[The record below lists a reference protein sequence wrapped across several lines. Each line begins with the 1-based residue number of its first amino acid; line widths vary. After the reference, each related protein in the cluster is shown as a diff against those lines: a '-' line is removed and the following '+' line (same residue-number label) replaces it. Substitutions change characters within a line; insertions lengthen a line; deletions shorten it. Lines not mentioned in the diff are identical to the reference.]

1 MKIAAIEAGTPAE
14 RAGLRPGDE
23 LLAVNGAPLRDA
35 LDFTYHSDGEVLCFS
50 LRRPGGSVVQVEIER
65 DEDGRLGVVLAPD
78 PVRCCGNRCVFCF
91 IDQNPPGLRPSLYV
105 KDEDYRLSPF
115 YGNYVTLTNLKV
127 WEIERIIEQH
137 LDPLYVSVHATDP
150 AVRERLLRRRERRQ
164 ILPLM
169 RRLGEAGITM
179 HTQIVLVPGYND
191 GVVLERTLDDL
202 EALHPAVRTVAIVP
216 VGLTRYRG
224 DLTPLR
230 PVSAPEAAAL
240 LDALATR
247 AERCQTRLGTRLHFA
262 ADELYLLAGRRLPPP
277 EAYEGFPQIENGVGM
292 VRAFERELAK
302 AKRVFAH
309 GARAA
314 RAAAAAGPPRRAG
327 RRTASDGRRRRAVLV
342 TGVLFAPLLAERL
355 GPTLARTGEA
365 ASFDADVL
373 AVHND
378 LFGSGV
384 TVAGLLGA
392 KDIAAALAACGPYDL
407 AVLPREIL
415 NDDGVTLDHH
425 TPEELAGWSGRPV
438 QIGLA
443 GDLYRA

>member
-14 RAGLRPGDE
+14 RAGLRPGDDVV
-23 LLAVNGAPLRDA
+23 AVNGAPLRDA
-35 LDFTYHSDGEVLCFS
+35 LDFTYHTDDEVLCFA
-50 LRRPGGSVVQVEIER
+50 LRRPDGNIAQIEVAR

-150 AVRERLLRRRERRQ
+150 SARERLLRRRERRA
-164 ILPLM
+164 LVPLM

-191 GVVLERTLDDL
+191 GAVLERTLADL
-202 EALHPAVRTVAIVP
+202 EALHPAVQTVAVVP

-230 PVSAPEAAAL
+230 AVTAPEAAAL
-240 LDALATR
+240 VEMLEAR
-247 AERCQTRLGTRLHFA
+247 AERCRIHLGTRLHFA
-262 ADELYLLAGRRLPPP
+262 ADELYLLAGRPLPAA

-292 VRAFERELAK
+292 VRSFEHELAE
-302 AKRVFAH
+302 AKRVLAP
-309 GARAA
+309 GAIRGAA
-314 RAAAAAGPPRRAG
+314 RRAG
-327 RRTASDGRRRRAVLV
+327 GSRRRAVFV
-342 TGVLFAPLLAERL
+342 TGMLFAPLLAQVI
-355 GPTLARTGEA
+355 GPNLARTGEGRF
-365 ASFDADVL
+365 FDADVL

-378 LFGSGV
+378 LFGPGV

-415 NDDGVTLDHH
+415 NDDGVTLDHY
-425 TPEELAGWSGRPV
+425 TPDELAGWSGRPV

-443 GDLYRA
+443 GDFHGLQGA